1 LQVSYVTDD
10 IEKELHN
17 KNKTN
22 EIRPQ
27 LEVNFDKFDEF
38 KIYYK
43 LFKIFQIINNNFFI
57 LLFFTECYLK

>member
-1 LQVSYVTDD
+1 MQISYVTDD

-22 EIRPQ
+22 EIQPQ
-27 LEVNFDKFDEF
+27 LEVNFDEFDEF

-57 LLFFTECYLK
+57 LLFFTGC

>member
-1 LQVSYVTDD
+1 MADD

-17 KNKTN
+17 KNTTN

-27 LEVNFDKFDEF
+27 LEVNYDKFEEF

-43 LFKIFQIINNNFFI
+43 LSKIFQIINNNYFI
-57 LLFFTECYLK
+57 FLFFTGY